1 MSKNTNRKR
10 SNLWYVLPIFLNI
23 IGGVI
28 VYFVIRQ
35 DDPSKAKNCL
45 WLGIILFA
53 SYIAYYFV
61 FSLMIEMFEFS

>member
-1 MSKNTNRKR
+1 MSERQGKTR
-10 SNLWYVLPIFLNI
+10 SILWYILPALTSI

-28 VYFVIRQ
+28 AYFILRE

-45 WLGIILFA
+45 WLGIVLTV

-61 FSLMIEMFEFS
+61 FSLMIEMFD